1 MARKSI
7 RITKINL
14 SALIKEQG
22 GSVEEVESAYAV
34 LQIALS
40 ISTELDRTAQAAE
53 AEASITRAKANIGA
67 AEAQA
72 SFLAFLRLGSA
83 SSTLIATERNWLPPF
98 RNSDGDICIENP
110 FTLRDQRVA
119 ARVMHSNLSK
129 QAGGDDDSGLD
140 IFEDDGNERS

>member
-22 GSVEEVESAYAV
+22 GSVEEIESAYAS

-40 ISTELDRTAQAAE
+40 ISTELDRAAQAAE
-53 AEASITRAKANIGA
+53 ATASITRAKANIGA

-72 SFLAFLRLGSA
+72 SFLDFLRLGSA
-83 SSTLIATERNWLPPF
+83 SSTLVATERNWLPPF
-98 RNSDGDICIENP
+98 RSTDGDICIENP

-119 ARVMHSNLSK
+119 ARAMHNK
-129 QAGGDDDSGLD
+129 IANNEGDAASGLD
-140 IFEDDGNERS
+140 FYEEGDEERS

>member
-22 GSVEEVESAYAV
+22 GSVEEIESAYAA

-40 ISTELDRTAQAAE
+40 ISTELDRAAQAAE
-53 AEASITRAKANIGA
+53 AAASITRAKANIGA

-72 SFLAFLRLGSA
+72 SFLAFLALGST

-98 RNSDGDICIENP
+98 RSTDGDICIENP

-119 ARVMHSNLSK
+119 ARAMHNKL
-129 QAGGDDDSGLD
+129 ANNGDDDSTNLD
-140 IFEDDGNERS
+140 IFEDGDNERS